1 MRPRIFITQ
10 PIAASA
16 IARLEA
22 VANVTLNPDP
32 LHIATK
38 PELLKAVREND
49 ILFCLLHDKV
59 DAEVISANASLKA
72 IASMTIT
79 PADIDIAA
87 ATVRKLPVT
96 TIPSLLLDDA
106 TADITWALLLAV
118 ARRVAEGDRLM
129 RGGVFP
135 GGQSCYLEGST
146 VSGKTIGMIGMGG
159 VGRASARRAQGFGM
173 QTLYSDPLRLSTT
186 DEQKLGL
193 TWTPLDELLGRSD
206 FVSIHARLTPQT
218 RHLIGEREFSLM
230 KPTAYLIN
238 SARGSI
244 VNEKALVRA
253 LKTKR
258 IAGAG
263 LDVFENE
270 PQPDAELLTM
280 PNVVVTPHVGSA
292 TSELR
297 EAMANVVV
305 DNILA
310 VLDGR
315 RPPNCWNT
323 EIYN

>member
-16 IARLEA
+16 KARLDA
-22 VANVTLNPDP
+22 IANVTLNSDS

-38 PELLKAVREND
+38 PELLKATHEND
-49 ILFCLLHDKV
+49 IIFCLLHDKV
-59 DAEVISANASLKA
+59 DAEIINANAGLKA

-87 ATVRKLPVT
+87 ATARRLPVT

-135 GGQSCYLEGST
+135 GGQSCYLEGGT

-159 VGRASARRAQGFGM
+159 VGRASARRALGFSM
-173 QTLYSDPLRLSTT
+173 QTLYYDPQRLPAA
-186 DEQKLGL
+186 DEKKLGL
-193 TWTPLDELLGRSD
+193 TWTPLDDLLARSD

-218 RHLIGEREFSLM
+218 RHLIGGREFGLM

-238 SARGSI
+238 SARGPI
-244 VNEKALVRA
+244 IDERALVCA
-253 LKTKR
+253 LTEKR

-270 PQPDAELLTM
+270 PQPDAELLKM

-292 TSELR
+292 TTELR
-297 EAMANVVV
+297 ETMANVVV

-310 VLDGR
+310 ILDGR
-315 RPPNCWNT
+315 RPPNCWNA